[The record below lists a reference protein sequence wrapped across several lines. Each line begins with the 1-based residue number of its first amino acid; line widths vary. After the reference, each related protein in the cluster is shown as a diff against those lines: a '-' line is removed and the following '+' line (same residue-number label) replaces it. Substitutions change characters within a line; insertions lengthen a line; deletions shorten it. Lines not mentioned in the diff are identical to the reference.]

1 MFRRSCSAFG
11 RTLTTRPFRHV
22 CPTPRLFSHAA
33 DGEEVCDFGTYSVIL
48 PEEPF
53 VFGVSHIAPRP
64 VPPSIRVPPY
74 IGSSGHDVA
83 PTGDSII
90 ELGGEEE
97 ARVRRAGALASR
109 VRDFAGS
116 LVKVGVT
123 TNAIDAAVHEYIVA
137 RGAYPSPLRY
147 KGFPKSCC
155 TRYLPCSIDHI
166 VLIFDS
172 INNVIAH
179 GIPDD
184 RPLEDGDIIN
194 IDITIF
200 LDGYHGDT
208 SETFLVGDVDPE
220 GRVLCAVTSNALKAG
235 IAACGPGKPFKAIGQ
250 AIHHYLADNR
260 SQLGM
265 DFCVSQQFTGH
276 GIGTAFH
283 AKPWILHSYNEEPG
297 IMKPGHC
304 FTIEPSII
312 QGKDPKGWVFPDGWT
327 TSTKNCARS
336 AQAEHMILVTGSG
349 ADILT
354 L

>member
-1 MFRRSCSAFG
+1 MFQRPCSVLAK
-11 RTLTTRPFRHV
+11 TLTTRPFRHV
-22 CPTPRLFSHAA
+22 SPTSKQKRLFSHA
-33 DGEEVCDFGTYSVIL
+33 DLEETYDFGTYSVIF

-53 VFGVSHIAPRP
+53 VFGVSHIAPKP
-64 VPPSIRVPPY
+64 VPPPIPMPPY
-74 IGSSGHDVA
+74 VGSGHDVTSA
-83 PTGDSII
+83 GDSII
-90 ELGGEEE
+90 TLGSEEE
-97 ARVRRAGALASR
+97 ARVRRAGALASK
-109 VRDFAGS
+109 VREFAGS

-123 TNAIDAAVHEYIVA
+123 TNAIDAAVHEYIIA

-155 TRYLPCSIDHI
+155 T
-166 VLIFDS
+166 S

-194 IDITIF
+194 IDITVY

-208 SETFLVGDVDPE
+208 SETFLVGDVDAE

-235 IAACGPGKPFKAIGQ
+235 IAACGPGKPFRAIGQ
-250 AIHHYLADNR
+250 AIHHYLAGSS

-265 DFCVSQQFTGH
+265 DFCISQQFTGH
-276 GIGTAFH
+276 GIGTDFH
-283 AKPWILHSYNEEPG
+283 SKPWILHSYNEEPG

-312 QGKDPKGWVFPDGWT
+312 QGTDPKGWIFPDGWT
-327 TSTKNCARS
+327 TSTENCARS
-336 AQAEHMILVTGSG
+336 AQAEHMILITESG

>member
-1 MFRRSCSAFG
+1 MYA
-11 RTLTTRPFRHV
+11 
-22 CPTPRLFSHAA
+22 RLQNKN
-33 DGEEVCDFGTYSVIL
+33 VYVYDFGTYSVIF

-53 VFGVSHIAPRP
+53 VFGVSHIAPKP
-64 VPPSIRVPPY
+64 VPPSIPAPPY
-74 IGSSGHDVA
+74 VGSGHDVA
-83 PTGDSII
+83 PAGDSIVT
-90 ELGGEEE
+90 LGGEEE
-97 ARVRRAGALASR
+97 ARARRAGALASK
-109 VRDFAGS
+109 VREFAGS

-123 TNAIDAAVHEYIVA
+123 TNTIDAAVHEYIVA

-155 TRYLPCSIDHI
+155 TSRLFPLHNLGCFSF
-166 VLIFDS
+166 LS
-172 INNVIAH
+172 S
-179 GIPDD
+179 

-194 IDITIF
+194 IDITVY

-208 SETFLVGDVDPE
+208 SETFLVGDVDAE

-235 IAACGPGKPFKAIGQ
+235 IAVCGPGKPFRAIGQ
-250 AIHHYLADNR
+250 AIHYYLSR
-260 SQLGM
+260 SSESLGM
-265 DFCVSQQFTGH
+265 DLCISQQFTGH

-304 FTIEPSII
+304 FTIEAF
-312 QGKDPKGWVFPDGWT
+312 PKGWIFPDGWT
-327 TSTKNCARS
+327 TSTENCARS
-336 AQAEHMILVTGSG
+336 AQAEHTILITESG

>member
-1 MFRRSCSAFG
+1 MIVNITFG
-11 RTLTTRPFRHV
+11 L
-22 CPTPRLFSHAA
+22 A
-33 DGEEVCDFGTYSVIL
+33 DGLGSIKLEGYRATCAGTTSSIPNVEEAYDFGTYSVIL

-74 IGSSGHDVA
+74 IDGGHDVTPA
-83 PTGDSII
+83 DDGII
-90 ELGGEEE
+90 TLDGEEE
-97 ARVRRAGALASR
+97 ARVRRAGALASK
-109 VRDFAGS
+109 VREFAGS

-155 TRYLPCSIDHI
+155 T
-166 VLIFDS
+166 S
-172 INNVIAH
+172 INNIIAH

-194 IDITIF
+194 IDITVY
-200 LDGYHGDT
+200 LDEYHGDT
-208 SETFLVGDVDPE
+208 SETFLVGDVDAE
-220 GRVLCAVTSNALKAG
+220 GRVLCAVTSGALKAG
-235 IAACGPGKPFKAIGQ
+235 IAACGPGKPFKGIGQ
-250 AIHHYLADNR
+250 AIHYYVAGSR

-265 DFCVSQQFTGH
+265 DFCISQQFTGH

-283 AKPWILHSYNEEPG
+283 TKPWIFHSYNEEPG

-312 QGKDPKGWVFPDGWT
+312 QGTDPKGWLFPDGWT
-327 TSTKNCARS
+327 TSTENCARS
-336 AQAEHMILVTGSG
+336 AQAEHMILITESG